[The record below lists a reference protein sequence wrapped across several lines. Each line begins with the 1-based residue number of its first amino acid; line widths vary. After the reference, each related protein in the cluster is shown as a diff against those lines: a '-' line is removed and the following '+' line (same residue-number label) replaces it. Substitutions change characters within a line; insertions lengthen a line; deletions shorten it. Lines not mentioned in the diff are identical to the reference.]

1 VRRSRFLP
9 IFFILLSI
17 AFVIALYF
25 RLRSNMSEPA
35 KTAITAP
42 EKTPSPAPTPAQ
54 TPGETM
60 TLEPATMTGAQS
72 GQVSGQ
78 HLLPVANATAPP
90 RIKVST
96 PQPQPHQ
103 SAISRMLAPIVK
115 ALTPSSAS
123 KSPAG
128 SNSARSSTANN
139 PQPQSSQSQS
149 SQNSSSRSTEAETSK
164 DPNSDSQAPR
174 LLSIEFIPPQV
185 HDGEEATVIVTATDD
200 LSGIRGVSGTMS
212 SPTGKALQGFAT
224 QREGDTNRY
233 IGRIAIAKDAE
244 EGMWRVSFVNM
255 SDNASNA
262 VTLSFAQGG
271 VPQNAMLRVIS
282 SNSDSTPPTLK
293 NIWIE
298 RGAMRSGEKA
308 VVNVEATDD
317 KSGVNLV
324 SAVFQSPSKV
334 ARIGA
339 GCLRSEGD
347 VWRCELAIPTCV
359 DCGDWQMEQ
368 VTLQDKAN
376 NLATFRLENPLVRA
390 AKINIS
396 GDACDNTAPLLLSLT
411 LDNRDVDVSRGA
423 TTVVVTVTAS
433 DDNCGVSGVSGQYVG
448 PGTGSGGFFP
458 LQQSG
463 DANTFTGRI
472 LLDAHAARGTWRIN
486 SIQLNDKGH
495 NLRVYNAS
503 DPLLAGAVFHVR

>member
-9 IFFILLSI
+9 IFFTFLSI

-25 RLRSNMSEPA
+25 RLRSDMSEPV
-35 KTAITAP
+35 KTATTAS
-42 EKTPSPAPTPAQ
+42 EKTILPAPTPSQ

-60 TLEPATMTGAQS
+60 TLEPITPTGSQT
-72 GQVSGQ
+72 GQPADQ
-78 HLLPVANATAPP
+78 HLVPAANATAPP
-90 RIKVST
+90 RVSP
-96 PQPQPHQ
+96 PQPPPHR
-103 SAISRMLAPIVK
+103 SVISRALAPIVK

-123 KSPAG
+123 KPPAAG
-128 SNSARSSTANN
+128 NPSKPPTANK

-149 SQNSSSRSTEAETSK
+149 SQNNSQRSTEPETSK

-185 HDGEEATVIVTATDD
+185 HDGEEATVVVTATDD

-244 EGMWRVSFVNM
+244 EGMWRVSFINM

-271 VPQNAMLRVIS
+271 VPQNAVLRVIS

-308 VVNVEATDD
+308 VVNVEASDD

-448 PGTGSGGFFP
+448 PGPGSGGFFP

-503 DPLLAGAVFHVR
+503 DPLLANAVFHVR

>member
-1 VRRSRFLP
+1 MRRSRFLP
-9 IFFILLSI
+9 LFFTVLSI

-25 RLRSNMSEPA
+25 RLRSDMSEPA
-35 KTAITAP
+35 KTAIAAP
-42 EKTPSPAPTPAQ
+42 GKTTSPAPALPAQ

-60 TLEPATMTGAQS
+60 TLEAASRAGTQPGQASGEYYPGPA
-72 GQVSGQ
+72 
-78 HLLPVANATAPP
+78 ANASAPP
-90 RIKVST
+90 RIVTSA
-96 PQPQPHQ
+96 PQPQPRQ
-103 SAISRMLAPIVK
+103 SVISRALAPIVK
-115 ALTPSSAS
+115 ALTPSTPSKPPAAS
-123 KSPAG
+123 SRPG
-128 SNSARSSTANN
+128 NPPTQSSG
-139 PQPQSSQSQS
+139 SQSQS
-149 SQNSSSRSTEAETSK
+149 SQNTSSRSTEPEASK

-185 HDGEEATVIVTATDD
+185 RDGEEATVVVTATDD

-271 VPQNAMLRVIS
+271 VPQNALLRVVS
-282 SNSDSTPPTLK
+282 SNSDSTAPSLK

-298 RGAMRSGEKA
+298 RRAIRGGEKDA
-308 VVNVEATDD
+308 VFVEATDD

-324 SAVFQSPSKV
+324 SAVFQSPTRA

-347 VWRCELAIPTCV
+347 VWRCELSIPTCV

-376 NLATFRLENPLVRA
+376 NLATFRLENPLVRE

-396 GDACDNTAPLLLSLT
+396 GDACDNKAPVLQMLT
-411 LDNRDVDVSRGA
+411 LDNRDIDVSRGA
-423 TTVVVTVTAS
+423 TTVVVTVIAS
-433 DDNCGVSGVSGQYVG
+433 DDSCGVSGVSGQYVG
-448 PGTGSGGFFP
+448 PGPGSGGFFP

-463 DANTFTGRI
+463 DPNTFTGRI
-472 LLDAHAARGTWRIN
+472 LLDTHAARGTWRIN

-503 DPLLAGAVFHVR
+503 DPLLANAVFQVR